1 MDATTYYLELMFIFV
16 NMIQL
21 QKLMKRTML
30 GESLFL
36 EKKRQ
41 EVLEKHLALNSL
53 ELIQAIVIKI
63 MKLVGYKHL

>member
-21 QKLMKRTML
+21 QKLMKRAML

-36 EKKRQ
+36 EKKTGSTRKNTW
-41 EVLEKHLALNSL
+41 L
-53 ELIQAIVIKI
+53 
-63 MKLVGYKHL
+63 